1 MTRKEIAQ
9 KVGDLS
15 NEFFFLAKDDFFQG
29 SELSPL
35 AMVLKNYLENVS
47 FTLDKF
53 SDALV
58 MESGEED

>member
-29 SELSPL
+29 EVSPL
-35 AMVLKNYLENVS
+35 VMVLKNYLENAS
-47 FTLDKF
+47 FLLDKF
-53 SDALV
+53 SEGVSDEA
-58 MESGEED
+58 GEED